1 MKCHIIRISREKTTY
16 LVNYSRN
23 GNGNENSEA
32 WSDNVEDWREFEKKE
47 AKKINYG
54 FNSRGIDTSLE
65 KDIGI

>member
-16 LVNYSRN
+16 LTNYLR
-23 GNGNENSEA
+23 NGNENSEA

>member
-1 MKCHIIRISREKTTY
+1 MKYHIVKITKETTTY
-16 LVNYSRN
+16 LVDFSMNGSAEENY
-23 GNGNENSEA
+23 EI
-32 WSDNVEDWREFEKKE
+32 WSDNVEDWREFAKKE